1 MSSPERPS
9 SPLPT
14 GFVDQPVDAQRYL
27 GALRRNIWLIATIV
41 IVTTVAVFAI
51 SLALPKTYRASVDI
65 VYNPTA
71 TLQSNEATSTQR
83 QLATFEALVQTP
95 PVTTAAAHKLGE
107 SPKAVKAAISA
118 SANPNA
124 NLLTVTASA
133 RKGSVA
139 AARANAVAQAFLSEE
154 QSTQNLGLNNARAQL
169 QAQIAQLRG
178 TPGATKQI
186 AALEERISALQINA
200 AGTASELQ
208 IAESAAPPSG
218 ASSPRPTLNALV
230 ALFASLL
237 ISVLIVL
244 GRDQLQPRFTTPR
257 EFGQT
262 LNLPV
267 LAGVPYR
274 RRSLLSA
281 HRRRA
286 LSGLE
291 YETYDALQAT
301 MRLLGPAN
309 DRQDVLLITSAT
321 HGEGKTTVAASLA
334 RSLSRAGQ
342 KTLVISGDLRSPTL
356 HEHFGLQPQFGFSD
370 CLVAM
375 GASGNN
381 TQQSDEVLDKAIS
394 AAPGELNLD
403 VLNSGQVP
411 LDPAA
416 LLSSSA
422 LDRLFEALRQ
432 RDYDYVLIDSP
443 PILGLGDAQFLAR
456 QSDDVLVVARL
467 DRVSPGQAED
477 LRDLLKRL
485 QLNPIGMVVMGARV
499 ELSPYYLSE
508 HTRTQTVS

>member
-27 GALRRNIWLIATIV
+27 GALRRDIWLIATIV

-107 SPKAVKAAISA
+107 SPKAVKDAISA

-178 TPGATKQI
+178 TPGATKLI
-186 AALEERISALQINA
+186 AALEERINALQINA

-218 ASSPRPTLNALV
+218 ASFSPTDTQCTRSALCV
-230 ALFASLL
+230 AA
-237 ISVLIVL
+237 
-244 GRDQLQPRFTTPR
+244 DQR
-257 EFGQT
+257 
-262 LNLPV
+262 
-267 LAGVPYR
+267 PYR
-274 RRSLLSA
+274 PWTRSTPAKVHDAARVRPDPEPSRPGGCSLPSTLYLECA
-281 HRRRA
+281 PPARA
-286 LSGLE
+286 VW
-291 YETYDALQAT
+291 T
-301 MRLLGPAN
+301 
-309 DRQDVLLITSAT
+309 
-321 HGEGKTTVAASLA
+321 
-334 RSLSRAGQ
+334 
-342 KTLVISGDLRSPTL
+342 
-356 HEHFGLQPQFGFSD
+356 
-370 CLVAM
+370 
-375 GASGNN
+375 
-381 TQQSDEVLDKAIS
+381 
-394 AAPGELNLD
+394 
-403 VLNSGQVP
+403 
-411 LDPAA
+411 
-416 LLSSSA
+416 
-422 LDRLFEALRQ
+422 
-432 RDYDYVLIDSP
+432 
-443 PILGLGDAQFLAR
+443 
-456 QSDDVLVVARL
+456 
-467 DRVSPGQAED
+467 RV
-477 LRDLLKRL
+477 RDL
-485 QLNPIGMVVMGARV
+485 
-499 ELSPYYLSE
+499 
-508 HTRTQTVS
+508 

>member
-27 GALRRNIWLIATIV
+27 GALRRDIWLIATIV

-95 PVTTAAAHKLGE
+95 PVTTAAAHKLAE
-107 SPKAVKAAISA
+107 SPKAVKDAISA

-178 TPGATKQI
+178 TPGAIKLI

-244 GRDQLQPRFTTPR
+244 GRDQLRPRFTTPR

-370 CLVAM
+370 CLIAM
-375 GASGNN
+375 GNDA
-381 TQQSDEVLDKAIS
+381 QQPDEALDRAIS

-422 LDRLFEALRQ
+422 LDRVFEALRQ

-508 HTRTQTVS
+508 HTRTQTAS